1 VNVAEFKD
9 YYQVLGVK
17 KDASKEEIRRAFR
30 KLAATHHPD
39 RNPGD
44 DSAEERFK
52 ELNEAYTVLADEEKR
67 KLYDTYGRSGGPAPF
82 AGGAYGGSYSGGTGP
97 FPGGQTYTNVSPEE
111 FAGFSDF
118 FQSLFGGFAGRAGQS
133 GNVGADPFSFG
144 RGRTP
149 AVPTAEARLD
159 VGLLD
164 AHRGGPTTIRVEGKE
179 LELNIPAGV
188 RDGAKLRLRGQAPG
202 GGDLILQIRHLP
214 QPGMKLDG
222 DTLRVQVRV
231 PDHVAALGGSVP
243 VTTLDGELE
252 LTVPPASS
260 TGRVLRL
267 RGQGWHKKDGGRGD
281 ALVEV
286 RVTVPETLSPEQKR
300 LYGQLAASSAPGGG
314 SRTGPAATGTR
325 TGGKGA
331 AGKGAADKGAAAVD

>member
-1 VNVAEFKD
+1 MNVAEFKD

-17 KDASKEEIRRAFR
+17 KDASKEEVRRAFR
-30 KLAATHHPD
+30 KMAAKHHPD

-44 DSAEERFK
+44 AGAEERFK
-52 ELNEAYTVLADEEKR
+52 ELNEAYTVLSDEEKR
-67 KLYDTYGRSGGPAPF
+67 KLYDTYGRSGGPAPYSG
-82 AGGAYGGSYSGGTGP
+82 AGGP
-97 FPGGQTYTNVSPEE
+97 FAGGQTYTNVSPEE

-118 FQSLFGGFAGRAGQS
+118 FQSMFGGFAGRASQS
-133 GNVGADPFSFG
+133 GNVGADPFGFG
-144 RGRTP
+144 RARTQ

-179 LELNIPAGV
+179 LELNLPAGV

-214 QPGMKLDG
+214 HPGMKLDG

-231 PDHVAALGGSVP
+231 PDHIAALGGTVS
-243 VTTLDGELE
+243 VTTLDGDLE
-252 LTVPPASS
+252 LTVPPGSS

-267 RGQGWHKKDGGRGD
+267 RGQGWREKGGGRGD

-286 RVTVPETLSPEQKR
+286 RVTVPDTLTAEQKR
-300 LYGQLAASSAPGGG
+300 LYGQLAKAVTGGASSGRAKE
-314 SRTGPAATGTR
+314 TA
-325 TGGKGA
+325 GA
-331 AGKGAADKGAAAVD
+331 EAAAVD

>member
-1 VNVAEFKD
+1 MADFKD
-9 YYQVLGVK
+9 YYQVLGVS

-30 KLAATHHPD
+30 KLAAKHHPD

-44 DSAEERFK
+44 AGAEDRFK
-52 ELNEAYTVLADEEKR
+52 ELNEAYTVLSDEEKR
-67 KLYDTYGRSGGPAPF
+67 RLYDTYGRSGGPAPF
-82 AGGAYGGSYSGGTGP
+82 GGGVYGGGHTTGSGP
-97 FPGGQTYTNVSPEE
+97 FAGAQTYTNVSPEE

-118 FQSLFGGFAGRAGQS
+118 FQSLFGGAAGRSGQTGS
-133 GNVGADPFSFG
+133 VGADPFGYG
-144 RGRTP
+144 RSRAP
-149 AVPTAEARLD
+149 VVPTVEARLD

-179 LELNIPAGV
+179 LELNLPEGV

-214 QPGMKLDG
+214 HPGMKLDG

-231 PDHVAALGGSVP
+231 ADHVAALGGSVP
-243 VTTLDGELE
+243 VTTLDGDLE
-252 LTVPPASS
+252 LTVPPGSS

-267 RGQGWHKKDGGRGD
+267 RGQGWHKKGGGRGD

-286 RVTVPETLSPEQKR
+286 RVTVPDTLTAAQKK
-300 LYGQLAASSAPGGG
+300 LYGQLATASEVGGG
-314 SRTGPAATGTR
+314 SAAT
-325 TGGKGA
+325 GKGA
-331 AGKGAADKGAAAVD
+331 ANKDAAAVD